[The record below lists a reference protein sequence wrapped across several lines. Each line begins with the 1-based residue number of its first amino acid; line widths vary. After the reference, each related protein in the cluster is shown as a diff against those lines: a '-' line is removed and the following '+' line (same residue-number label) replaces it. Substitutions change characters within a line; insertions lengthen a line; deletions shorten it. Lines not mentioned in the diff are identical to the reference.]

1 MDAIDTTIEDI
12 NRKYLELG
20 QDPEV
25 YLQGLKYSKPITYWE
40 YCEVDTLLSLQKTR
54 TTLPDEGV
62 FIMYHQVNELL
73 FKMILSEIHQ
83 IANREDLDKQFF
95 AERLGRISRYFDVLS
110 SSFDIMAN
118 GMEVEQY
125 LKFRTA
131 LTPASGFQSAQYRK
145 IEICST
151 DFHRLMDARYR
162 DKISLDASWEEKF
175 SKVYWQ
181 AGGYDPVSKTKSMTL
196 RLFEERYLKEFIE
209 MAKEYKNK
217 NLWARFSSLPEKD
230 WGDETLVEA
239 MRHLD
244 YTINIKWVMAHY
256 NAAGKYLESDG
267 EAVEATGGSDWKK
280 YMHPKYQKR
289 IFFPAVWSREELEG
303 WGVTNLE

>member
-1 MDAIDTTIEDI
+1 
-12 NRKYLELG
+12 
-20 QDPEV
+20 
-25 YLQGLKYSKPITYWE
+25 
-40 YCEVDTLLSLQKTR
+40 
-54 TTLPDEGV
+54 
-62 FIMYHQVNELL
+62 
-73 FKMILSEIHQ
+73 
-83 IANREDLDKQFF
+83 
-95 AERLGRISRYFDVLS
+95 
-110 SSFDIMAN
+110 
-118 GMEVEQY
+118 
-125 LKFRTA
+125 
-131 LTPASGFQSAQYRK
+131 
-145 IEICST
+145 
-151 DFHRLMDARYR
+151 
-162 DKISLDASWEEKF
+162 
-175 SKVYWQ
+175 
-181 AGGYDPVSKTKSMTL
+181 MTL